1 MLAKVLDYR
10 TIPVLGVPMNA
21 PVINGLISPED
32 IARRRKI
39 VAKADW
45 SMRMEGLGKQTPEYD
60 ELSELWIT
68 GQISKAELDARTA
81 KMVTDY
87 IRARGH

>member
-1 MLAKVLDYR
+1 
-10 TIPVLGVPMNA
+10 MNS
-21 PVINGLISPED
+21 PVINTLISPAEV
-32 IARRRKI
+32 ARRRKI

-45 SMRMEGLGKQTPEYD
+45 SMRMEGLGKQTAEYD
-60 ELSELWIT
+60 DLSELWIT
-68 GQISKAELDARTA
+68 GQISKAELDERTA

>member
-1 MLAKVLDYR
+1 MLEKVLDHKA
-10 TIPVLGVPMNA
+10 IPVLGVPMNVN
-21 PVINGLISPED
+21 VINGLISPDE

-45 SMRMEGLGKQTPEYD
+45 SMRMEGLGKQTGEYD
-60 ELSELWIT
+60 DLSELWIT